1 MPGALR
7 NHVSILKVDRA
18 LGMVAKYSVGK
29 QRNVNLKTQELAVG
43 AGRVTLV
50 SVNLGWRE

>member
-7 NHVSILKVDRA
+7 NHVSILKVDRV

-29 QRNVNLKTQELAVG
+29 QRNVNLNTQELTVG
-43 AGRVTLV
+43 VGRVTLV
-50 SVNLGWRE
+50 SMKALGQ